1 MRNGKRKNFT
11 LIELL
16 VVIAIIAIRA
26 AMVIPALNS
35 AANAEVRVGN
45 PIGSYNFNQTTN
57 PLEYFNHSNRTNIY
71 MASGNVVSRLWKT
84 SNKMTFENG
93 GWTCVMEKP

>member
-1 MRNGKRKNFT
+1 MERYKGFACHPT
-11 LIELL
+11 
-16 VVIAIIAIRA
+16 VC
-26 AMVIPALNS
+26 P
-35 AANAEVRVGN
+35 VGN
-45 PIGSYNFNQTTN
+45 DYHIIVPTNFEMA
-57 PLEYFNHSNRTNIY
+57 LSVLVDGEEYFNHSNRTNIY